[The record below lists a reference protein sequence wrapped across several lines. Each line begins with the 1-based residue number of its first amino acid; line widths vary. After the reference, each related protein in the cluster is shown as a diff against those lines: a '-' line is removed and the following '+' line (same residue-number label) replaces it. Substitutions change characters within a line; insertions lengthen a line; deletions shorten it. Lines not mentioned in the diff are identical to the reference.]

1 MKILIYVNSN
11 QNLKKIH
18 KLGGIE
24 ILNYLLF
31 KYLKTKHYVV
41 LQNYINKQIKKT
53 KWDIII
59 SSNDANIFN
68 LTHSS
73 RKILWLHNKL
83 QIEKAYRKKQL
94 IPILTNNIETVF
106 VSEYLNRNTSRI
118 YNFKKR
124 LVIPNFL
131 SPIFEKFK
139 ISKRIITKK
148 NIFVWSVQREKGLND
163 IIRIWIKKI
172 YPLNLNTE
180 LHVFLKH
187 INKKKYKK
195 FNIFFHGK
203 VARNRLFNFYKK
215 TNGMICLGYDETFC
229 LNAVEAMQM
238 GIPVFSLGK
247 TALNELIV
255 DNKNGFRFNKIDE
268 IDKPIIRF
276 LNFNYLKK
284 KRIIKSSAVFASKF
298 NSKKILKKWDNL
310 ISNKKDYA

>member
-1 MKILIYVNSN
+1 MKILIYVNSK
-11 QNLKKIH
+11 QDLKKIH

-24 ILNYLLF
+24 ILNYSLF
-31 KYLKTKHYVV
+31 KYLKTKHSVV
-41 LQNYINKQIKKT
+41 LQNYVNKKIKKT
-53 KWDIII
+53 NWDIII
-59 SSNDANIFN
+59 SSNDASIFN

-94 IPILTNNIETVF
+94 IPILTNNIEAVF

-124 LVIPNFL
+124 FVIPNFL
-131 SPIFEKFK
+131 PPIFEKFK
-139 ISKRIITKK
+139 ISKRIKTKK
-148 NIFVWSVQREKGLND
+148 NIFVWSVQRDKGLND
-163 IIRIWIKKI
+163 LIKIWIKKV

-203 VARNRLFNFYKK
+203 VPRNKLFNFYRK

-229 LNAVEAMQM
+229 LNAVEAMKM

-247 TALNELIV
+247 TALNDLIV
-255 DNKNGFRFNKIDE
+255 VNKNGFKFNKIDE
-268 IDKPIIRF
+268 IDKLIIRF
-276 LNFNYLKK
+276 LNLNYLKK

-298 NSKKILKKWDNL
+298 NSKNILKKWDNL
-310 ISNKKDYA
+310 INNKKDYA